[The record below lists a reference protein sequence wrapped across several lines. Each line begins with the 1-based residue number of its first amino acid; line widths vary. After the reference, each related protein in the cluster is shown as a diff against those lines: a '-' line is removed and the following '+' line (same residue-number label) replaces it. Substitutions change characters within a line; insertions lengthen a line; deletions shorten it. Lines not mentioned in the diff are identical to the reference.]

1 MQDIVETAAK
11 ELKIETK
18 LNKIEA
24 IWASLAL
31 EYINFKDKVRPLP
44 SIHNHTLHTQ
54 SHTTHCTLQ
63 EIKIVRVPDEVVEF
77 LEAHTA
83 ELQTIVGMGKFVDY
97 FRAIVNK
104 WQSDLGQVEVV
115 LQNWTK
121 VTKQWSSLEAIFLQS
136 EDIRRELPKV
146 WDANGHTHTHKHTR
160 TYYISS

>member
-1 MQDIVETAAK
+1 METAAK

-24 IWASLAL
+24 IWAGLAL
-31 EYINFKDKVRPLP
+31 EYVNFKDK
-44 SIHNHTLHTQ
+44 
-54 SHTTHCTLQ
+54 

-97 FRAIVNK
+97 FRTIVNK

-115 LQNWTK
+115 LLNCQK

-146 WDANGHTHTHKHTR
+146 CMYVPAC
-160 TYYISS
+160 

>member
-1 MQDIVETAAK
+1 M
-11 ELKIETK
+11 
-18 LNKIEA
+18 
-24 IWASLAL
+24 
-31 EYINFKDKVRPLP
+31 
-44 SIHNHTLHTQ
+44 
-54 SHTTHCTLQ
+54 
-63 EIKIVRVPDEVVEF
+63 RVPDEVVEF

-115 LQNWTK
+115 LANWTK

-146 WDANGHTHTHKHTR
+146 
-160 TYYISS
+160 SV